1 MKRTE
6 RPEYFTTNKNQV
18 KVEFLKPSI
27 YVKTKDGQIFDIS
40 NISKQKGLVTTF
52 HGQKI
57 LREADNIEELC
68 DGFILV
74 DKSASRGCKGIS
86 YRFFNWINKQ
96 GGFVIFMDGKKFR
109 KCCFSL
115 RQLNDEPFTVY
126 GYTSREDDI
135 GGIMLVAK
143 LTKKGEFE
151 LL

>member
-1 MKRTE
+1 MKRPE

-18 KVEFLKPSI
+18 QVEFLKPSI

-40 NISKQKGLVTTF
+40 KETEPVSTY
-52 HGQKI
+52 HGQRIIK
-57 LREADNIEELC
+57 DSDDIEELC

-86 YRFFNWINKQ
+86 YRFFNWIYKQ
-96 GGFVIFMDGKKFR
+96 GDFVIFMDGKKFR
-109 KCCFSL
+109 KYCFSL

-135 GGIMLVAK
+135 GGIMLIAK